1 MLKGDHVE
9 NSKQKGKEKGNEGY
23 LNEIF
28 NFSCVL
34 RGHVK
39 DLEKIKEC
47 IVENYINTG
56 LVIMIKPTYDKKE
69 IYIMTDDQW
78 KEYQKLKKKD
88 WRLIGAGFL

>member
-1 MLKGDHVE
+1 MLKGDNVE
-9 NSKQKGKEKGNEGY
+9 NGKGKQREKGNEGY

-39 DLEKIKEC
+39 DLEKIKEY

-56 LVIMIKPTYDKKE
+56 LVTLIKPTYDKKE
-69 IYIMTDDQW
+69 IYILTDDQW

-88 WRLIGAGFL
+88 PTLIGAGFP